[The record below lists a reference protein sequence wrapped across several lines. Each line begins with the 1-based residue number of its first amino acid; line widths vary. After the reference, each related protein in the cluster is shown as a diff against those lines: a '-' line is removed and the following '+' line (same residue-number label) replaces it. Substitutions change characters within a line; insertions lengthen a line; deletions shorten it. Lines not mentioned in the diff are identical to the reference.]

1 MIQKRTA
8 WRPAPAEACRGR
20 TRTPSAPASWGQRAR
35 RRHHR
40 RAAASRRA
48 APHERTGR
56 RPLPRGASATQRTA
70 LYRSDDDLQAVPTAL
85 EAMAD
90 DTRSPQPPPEADAAS
105 HPALLNATRNETHAR
120 MDMLLE
126 AGLCECDPAVHAHD
140 HGTDP
145 VPSHQVVLDAARDQD
160 PARAELAL
168 HELLTKAPLDARRQS
183 SPAVTVIG
191 TCN

>member
-1 MIQKRTA
+1 MSELADVRSLV
-8 WRPAPAEACRGR
+8 E
-20 TRTPSAPASWGQRAR
+20 PSAA
-35 RRHHR
+35 
-40 RAAASRRA
+40 
-48 APHERTGR
+48 
-56 RPLPRGASATQRTA
+56 QRTA
-70 LYRSDDDLQAVPTAL
+70 FHRSDNDLQAMQTAL

-90 DTRSPQPPPEADAAS
+90 DARSPQPPPEADAAF

-140 HGTDP
+140 HGTDL

-168 HELLTKAPLDARRQS
+168 HELLTKAPARRAPS
-183 SPAVTVIG
+183 VITG
-191 TCN
+191 SHRHRNM